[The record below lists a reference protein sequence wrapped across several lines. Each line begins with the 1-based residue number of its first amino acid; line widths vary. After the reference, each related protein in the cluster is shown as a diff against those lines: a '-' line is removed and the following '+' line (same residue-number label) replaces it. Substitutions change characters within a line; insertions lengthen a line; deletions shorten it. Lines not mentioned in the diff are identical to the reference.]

1 MERRKFT
8 RFALEYPVLISWR
21 DLRGVSH
28 RAEGVTRNVSVSGVF
43 FRGRTSPPVG
53 AQIEFNVFFPWI
65 ESREST
71 LRMTT
76 EGTVVRASLQMI
88 GGERDGFALEGCGD
102 YILEKL
108 ENGG

>member
-8 RFALEYPVLISWR
+8 RFAVECPVLISWR
-21 DLRGVSH
+21 DRQGVSH
-28 RAEGVTRNVSVSGVF
+28 RAQGVTRNVSVSGVF

-53 AQIEFNVFFPWI
+53 AQIVVNVFFPWL

-76 EGTVVRASLQMI
+76 EGTVVRANLPMN
-88 GGERDGFALEGCGD
+88 GGEGDGFALEGRGD

>member
-21 DLRGVSH
+21 DPQGVLH

>member
-21 DLRGVSH
+21 DPQGVSH

>member
-21 DLRGVSH
+21 DPQGVLH

-108 ENGG
+108 ENDG